1 MNSFPNRKVTL
12 AIMPPKAKKSA
23 APKGSS
29 NACFNVILLV
39 DKQSRADYFGISH
52 SAKSTLCSRVS
63 FIVLISLDECFST
76 IYMVLLVKTAV
87 TKALTTLADSGEITK
102 KQFGKFTLFVARQ
115 DLVDPP
121 SQEELDQMDTN
132 INSN

>member
-1 MNSFPNRKVTL
+1 M
-12 AIMPPKAKKSA
+12 
-23 APKGSS
+23 
-29 NACFNVILLV
+29 
-39 DKQSRADYFGISH
+39 
-52 SAKSTLCSRVS
+52 
-63 FIVLISLDECFST
+63 LISLDDVFNNLHGA
-76 IYMVLLVKTAV
+76 VGKTAV

-132 INSN
+132 INELKENIANLKEQQKSLLAAQQSLNSSLTLEDAIERISVLRKKVTKPFFFF